1 MDLHT
6 GVKGSHWEIMMG
18 QILFDTW
25 NMGESPQLGSSVTKY
40 DSGEIF
46 PVTQIKLRGWLKLG
60 GGREHREWK
69 GMRSSNYNMCNVP
82 IVSGILRANGKYGY
96 LINGVNWV
104 NVTA

>member
-1 MDLHT
+1 
-6 GVKGSHWEIMMG
+6 MG

-46 PVTQIKLRGWLKLG
+46 PVTQIKLVGWLKLEV
-60 GGREHREWK
+60 GREHREWK
-69 GMRSSNYNMCNVP
+69 GTGSSNYNMCNMPV
-82 IVSGILRANGKYGY
+82 ISSILRANGKHGY

-104 NVTA
+104 IVIT